1 VIHGAPNDTAR
12 ITSTTAATTQD
23 AFVSTDCT
31 LIGLCIMD
39 SWVGDVLR
47 ASRPRHCCRLGGS
60 EENAPPLL
68 VRGDDKRLPRSG
80 RG

>member
-1 VIHGAPNDTAR
+1 MGSWAR
-12 ITSTTAATTQD
+12 
-23 AFVSTDCT
+23 
-31 LIGLCIMD
+31 
-39 SWVGDVLR
+39 DVLR
-47 ASRPRHCCRLGGS
+47 ASKTRHCRRLGGS